1 MTGKREERREK
12 SEERRET
19 REERREKRET
29 SEAGRERLDGR
40 RKRTAPSRWQGERSH
55 RIGPG
60 MAGRGGKGLA
70 PARAGGGAQFSSEK
84 REASTIMVRGM
95 KDAKE
100 RAQINARSE
109 R

>member
-1 MTGKREERREK
+1 M
-12 SEERRET
+12 
-19 REERREKRET
+19 
-29 SEAGRERLDGR
+29 AR
-40 RKRTAPSRWQGERSH
+40 RKEPQDWSGNGGEGRKRSGPRESRGRSTV
-55 RIGPG
+55 
-60 MAGRGGKGLA
+60 
-70 PARAGGGAQFSSEK
+70 SSEK